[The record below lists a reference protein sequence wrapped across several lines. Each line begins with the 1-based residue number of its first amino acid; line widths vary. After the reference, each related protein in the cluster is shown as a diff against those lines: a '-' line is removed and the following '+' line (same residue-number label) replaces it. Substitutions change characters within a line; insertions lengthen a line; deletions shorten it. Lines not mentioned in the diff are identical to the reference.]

1 MGDAAMN
8 IGAKGRKLIKSWET
22 FIPYCYDD
30 AKPKKPYKGGPVIGC
45 LTIGYGHTAAAGA
58 PIPEAGMVITKAE
71 GDRIFEQDVSAVA
84 KQVSKLVTVKL
95 TQEQFDA
102 LVSFEFNTGALGKS
116 TLLKRVN
123 AEKFDQVP
131 AEFMKWVNDNGKV
144 VPGLINRRR
153 AEVAL
158 WREIKT
164 DRVAPAATPVDVP
177 QPSKPI
183 TKSKIANSAVATG
196 VMGGLEVA
204 NQVNTAVQTASA
216 THDSVSLIGTLF
228 SQPSFWIAIGIIVL
242 ACGIW
247 YWRDQML
254 KEEGA

>member
-1 MGDAAMN
+1 MN
-8 IGAKGRKLIKSWET
+8 VGPKGRKLIKSWET

-30 AKPKKPYKGGPVIGC
+30 AKPKKHYKGGPVIGM
-45 LTIGYGHTAAAGA
+45 LTIGYGHTAAAGD

-71 GDRIFEQDVSAVA
+71 GENIFDRDVTAVA
-84 KQVSKLVTVKL
+84 QQVSELVTVDL

-102 LVSFEFNTGALGKS
+102 LVSFTFNVGRGAFARS

-123 AEKFDQVP
+123 AKKFDQVP

-144 VPGLINRRR
+144 LPGLVNRRR

-164 DRVAPAATPVDVP
+164 NRVASAATPVDVP
-177 QPSKPI
+177 QPPKPI
-183 TKSKIANSAVATG
+183 TKSRIANTSVG
-196 VMGGLEVA
+196 VGIAGGLEA
-204 NQVNTAVQTASA
+204 ASQFNQAVSAAST
-216 THDSVSLIGTLF
+216 THDSVGILTALVRS
-228 SQPSFWIAIGIIVL
+228 PSFWIAIAIVVM
-242 ACGIW
+242 AVAIW
-247 YWRDQML
+247 YWRYQML